1 MRFPSDRRSGP
12 VPSQLIPALEKVVSG
27 VSAWLRRSTPR
38 DAVPI
43 IHAGR
48 SPHIRARAS
57 VTLTVNDASATVRRR
72 CRVVAHFRNVERL
85 GNDLSLATIA
95 RSVQQLE
102 GALQVEIDS
111 ERHVRIR
118 VDLPLG
124 SDS

>member
-1 MRFPSDRRSGP
+1 MTRAPQYAAGAALSRISGT
-12 VPSQLIPALEKVVSG
+12 
-27 VSAWLRRSTPR
+27 W
-38 DAVPI
+38 
-43 IHAGR
+43 
-48 SPHIRARAS
+48 
-57 VTLTVNDASATVRRR
+57 
-72 CRVVAHFRNVERL
+72 ERL

-102 GALQVEIDS
+102 SALQVEIDS